1 MKKVLLNAKTLAL
14 ALTTTVFLSCSD
26 NTSEVIDQTVD
37 YKATITNLA
46 DNVFTATYKNL
57 DDQATVLKTKLDALQ
72 TTQNATTLKEARD
85 AWRATRQP
93 WENSEAFLFGPAG
106 ETGSGALSLDGK
118 LDSWPVAVNDL
129 ETFLIGTVNISS
141 TTVAGH
147 DDTWKGFHGIEYLLW
162 GATGVKT
169 SADFT
174 PRELSYLTFLSAELK
189 NNTSALYSGW
199 TSGGFAAIFK
209 AAGSTAGKEWTSQKS
224 ALQAATNVGVTGDL
238 SGMYNIANEVATG
251 KIAAAFG
258 NSEEEESRFSHN
270 SKTDFMNNIRS
281 IQNVYLGTYGSSS
294 NGKGIGEIVSEKNAV
309 LHTRFI
315 TEMATAIN
323 AIDAING
330 TFTEAIVNDRT
341 GIQNAIDKV
350 TIVANS
356 IQNDIA
362 PIIVSLVTK

>member
-1 MKKVLLNAKTLAL
+1 MKKVI
-14 ALTTTVFLSCSD
+14 LTTKTMALVLAATLIISCSD
-26 NTSEVIDQTVD
+26 TNNEELVQTVD

-57 DDQATVLKTKLDALQ
+57 DEQASVLKTKLDALQ
-72 TTQNATTLKEARD
+72 ITQNATTLNEARD

-93 WENSEAFLFGPAG
+93 WESSEAFLFGPAG

-129 ETFLIGTVNISS
+129 ETFLTGIVTISEAIVS
-141 TTVAGH
+141 GH

-174 PRELSYLTFLSAELK
+174 PRELSYLTFLSGELK
-189 NNTSALYSGW
+189 NNTNALYEGW
-199 TSGGFAAIFK
+199 TNGGFAAIFK
-209 AAGSTAGKEWTSQKS
+209 AAGSAAGKEWTSQKS
-224 ALQAATNVGVTGDL
+224 ALQAATSVGVTGDL

-258 NSEEEESRFSHN
+258 NAEEEESRFSHN
-270 SKTDFMNNIRS
+270 SKTDFMNNMRS
-281 IQNVYLGTYGSSS
+281 IQNVYLGTYGTAS
-294 NGKGIGEIVSEKNAV
+294 NGNGIGEIVADKNAV

-315 TEMATAIN
+315 TELTAAIN
-323 AIDAING
+323 AIDAVNG
-330 TFTEAIVNDRT
+330 TFTQAIVNDRP

-350 TIVANS
+350 TIVAS
-356 IQNDIA
+356 SLQNDIA
-362 PIIVSLVTK
+362 PIIASLVSK